1 MGRAV
6 NALMGKSRAENK
18 IIADK
23 IIKQN
28 PQEAG
33 VNKSRQREIKKRF
46 GFLRNVFYYSS
57 GIK

>member
-18 IIADK
+18 IVADK

-33 VNKSRQREIKKRF
+33 VNKSR
-46 GFLRNVFYYSS
+46 
-57 GIK
+57 

>member
-18 IIADK
+18 IVADK

-28 PQEAG
+28 PQEA
-33 VNKSRQREIKKRF
+33 E
-46 GFLRNVFYYSS
+46 
-57 GIK
+57 